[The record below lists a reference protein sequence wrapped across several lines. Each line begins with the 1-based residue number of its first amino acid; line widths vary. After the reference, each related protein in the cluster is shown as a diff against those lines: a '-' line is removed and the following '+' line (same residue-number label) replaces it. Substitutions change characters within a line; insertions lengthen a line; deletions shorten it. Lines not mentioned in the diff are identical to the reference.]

1 MNSQNNLLA
10 ILEELSSDAQHID
23 MLELTA
29 VEKLIDQANRV
40 FLAGAG
46 RSGFVARGFSNRLMH
61 LGYQSYFVGEPTTP
75 SIQKG
80 DLLIIGSGSGETDS
94 LVSMA
99 KKAREQGATIA
110 TLTIFPENTIG
121 SLASAHIV
129 IPGVTSKV
137 VKDGIKAASI
147 QPKGSS
153 FEQLCWLI
161 YDSMIIDLKKKTGQT
176 DEDMFARHANLE

>member
-1 MNSQNNLLA
+1 MSSQNNLLA
-10 ILEELSSDAQHID
+10 ILEELSADAQHID
-23 MLELTA
+23 MSELLA
-29 VEKLIDQANRV
+29 IEKLIEQANRI

-46 RSGFVARGFSNRLMH
+46 RSGFAARGFSNRLMH

-99 KKAREQGATIA
+99 KKAHQQGADIA

-121 SLASAHIV
+121 TLASAHIV

-137 VKDGIKAASI
+137 IKEGKKAASI

-153 FEQLCWLI
+153 FEQLSWLI
-161 YDSMIIDLKKKTGQT
+161 YDSMIINLKEKTGQS

>member
-1 MNSQNNLLA
+1 MTSDNNLLA
-10 ILEELSSDAQHID
+10 IIEELSADAQHIKVS
-23 MLELTA
+23 ELTA
-29 VEKLIDQANRV
+29 VEGLVDKANRV

-46 RSGFVARGFSNRLMH
+46 RSGFAARGFSNRLMH

-99 KKAREQGATIA
+99 KKAHKQGADIA

-121 SLASAHIV
+121 TLASAHIV

-137 VKDGIKAASI
+137 TKDSTKAASI

-161 YDSMIIDLKKKTGQT
+161 YDSMIINLKKKTGQS